1 MNREIVDGY
10 LYEVTKS
17 LARKDK
23 KTVYEKLEKEIYE
36 KIDQRKKGPV
46 ETKEEIL
53 EVLKDYGDP
62 ADVAQK
68 YTEKGNRALVPQPH
82 YSHYATNKY
91 LGLATAIIFYG
102 LIAFLSFGLF
112 KTAVF
117 DFENALLLGVDIVSI
132 VLVIYIC
139 YTLSFSWVSGGRLKS
154 WDKFSKSLTA
164 EPSKSSR
171 VSAFEMKFQVIVSAI
186 LLVAFVFAKDLL
198 GMTYE
203 GIDLG
208 NGYMLIFAPVIILTY
223 FLSTLNIA
231 YKEVDRK
238 FTGGVLF
245 STIIS
250 KLAIIGLSFL
260 LFVRED
266 ALSSSFK
273 SWLAGVLPN
282 NDLMAGLVNNLGLVV
297 FFIVVLICSIDIIA
311 TALGFHSNKKD
322 SVEGIYQD
330 DFGKADGDL
339 KDLEDLP
346 EEVEPVVLE
355 SDKQTTVI
363 EEKIDPLKSAD
374 PVLMAETSDSEAP
387 AEEPLKVHE
396 FDPEPDDKI
405 DPLKSV
411 DPVLMPETIEKTPAD
426 KREINPDKIVENVEN
441 KEGKIDPLKEVD
453 TEFDPLG
460 ELDPNKE
467 NSIFHE
473 DYKDSDFENSH
484 TQVIKRDDIKKATAE
499 SKAPTIA
506 DFMKKNNE
514 D

>member
-17 LARKDK
+17 LSRKDK
-23 KTVYEKLEKEIYE
+23 KAVYEKLEKEIYE
-36 KIDQRKKGPV
+36 KIDQNKKGPV

-53 EVLKDYGDP
+53 VVLKDYGNP

-82 YSHYATNKY
+82 YSHYISDKY
-91 LGLATAIIFYG
+91 LGLAIAIIFYG
-102 LIAFLSFGLF
+102 LIAFLSFGVF
-112 KTAVF
+112 NTAVF

-132 VLVIYIC
+132 ILVIYIC

-154 WDKFSKSLTA
+154 WDKFSKTLTA

-171 VSAFEMKFQVIVSAI
+171 VSAFEMKFQVVFSAI
-186 LLVAFVFAKDLL
+186 LLVIFAFAKDLL

-208 NGYMLIFAPVIILTY
+208 NGYMLIFAPVIILVY

-250 KLAIIGLSFL
+250 KLAVIGLSFL
-260 LFVRED
+260 LFVKED

-273 SWLAGVLPN
+273 SWLAGLLPN

-297 FFIVVLICSIDIIA
+297 FFVVVLIASIDIIA

-330 DFGKADGDL
+330 DFGKVDVDL

-346 EEVEPVVLE
+346 EEVEPVVFE

-363 EEKIDPLKSAD
+363 EEKIDPLKSTD
-374 PVLMAETSDSEAP
+374 PVLMAETSDSQAP
-387 AEEPLKVHE
+387 DEEPLKVHE
-396 FDPEPDDKI
+396 FDPEADNKI

-411 DPVLMPETIEKTPAD
+411 DPVLMPETIEKTPED
-426 KREINPDKIVENVEN
+426 KREINPDNLVENEN
-441 KEGKIDPLKEVD
+441 EKIDPLKEVD

-460 ELDPNKE
+460 ELDPSKE

-473 DYKDSDFENSH
+473 DNKDSDFENSH
-484 TQVIKRDDIKKATAE
+484 TQVIKRDDMKKATDEA
-499 SKAPTIA
+499 KAPTIA
-506 DFMKKNNE
+506 DFMKKNNKE